1 MKKSLSILFLAIL
14 ALCARAE
21 YAGVALP
28 RESETGAGADYY
40 DAFVAVDTLDASAFD
55 FAVGRLASATS
66 QELRGLLADPAQLGK
81 AQKFLKMA
89 RLKKGTKLFAFKFGR
104 YRVAV
109 FEIASGSRMRKGLNY
124 FVFDPIGEKMLWDL
138 SVNDPY
144 LALIAQC
151 NFAAPK
157 KIEPSK
163 IAAFSASDKAKI
175 NDIVKRGDPVLVFA
189 NAALVSTDAVP
200 AVGEEPAA
208 KFYKKIQDVF
218 FSWRIDEYAAYMSPK
233 SRALFNAQY
242 SGMDETRKKAV
253 LSDYFSWKKKYLKVV
268 RLSKSE
274 YIIIFKRQKA
284 GQKDQIDTAYITL
297 ESADGSRGKLEKFG
311 VKTPLDHMMAR
322 YIFR

>member
-1 MKKSLSILFLAIL
+1 MKKFLS
-14 ALCARAE
+14 ALLSVIFVSCACAE
-21 YAGVALP
+21 YVGVALP
-28 RESETGAGADYY
+28 RDGEAGGGAKFHE
-40 DAFVAVDTLDASAFD
+40 AFVAVDTVDSSPLA
-55 FAVGRLASATS
+55 FAVDRLVSAKPD
-66 QELRGLLADPAQLGK
+66 ELKAMLANPAHVGK

-89 RLKKGTKLFAFKFGR
+89 QLKKGAKLFAFKFGR
-104 YRVAV
+104 YRVAA

-124 FVFDPIGEKMLWDL
+124 IVFDPIGEKMLWDL

-151 NFAAPK
+151 NFAAPQ

-163 IAAFSASDKAKI
+163 IVAFSASDKAKV
-175 NDIVKRGDPVLVFA
+175 NDTVGRGDPVLVFA
-189 NAALVSTDAVP
+189 NAALVPPHPGP
-200 AVGEEPAA
+200 AVCDEPAA

-242 SGMDETRKKAV
+242 SGMDDARKKAV
-253 LSDYFSWKKKYLKVV
+253 LSDYFSWKKKYLKVMS
-268 RLSKSE
+268 LSKSE

-284 GQKDQIDTAYITL
+284 GQKDQIDTAYIRL
-297 ESADGSRGKLEKFG
+297 ESADGSRGRLENFG